1 MRCPCYWHF
10 SQTLP
15 SSSGSRSETGLDRLD
30 EEKSSYNFPSPTEGP
45 RMLLLLPL
53 LLLVLACDGVGG
65 ALFPVDSTLVSN
77 NRETSQRNRKMKLT
91 RLKGY

>member
-1 MRCPCYWHF
+1 
-10 SQTLP
+10 
-15 SSSGSRSETGLDRLD
+15 
-30 EEKSSYNFPSPTEGP
+30 
-45 RMLLLLPL
+45 MLLLLPL